1 MDEEL
6 PPIMA
11 GEKGTLKTDT
21 TFTKASIKQKFKAI
35 RWSSFRK
42 SKHKRP
48 AVLQEV
54 PSLGFENNLFQYNK
68 MPATIEYRLTFST
81 NQNNFHKINFKKR
94 VFQK

>member
-11 GEKGTLKTDT
+11 GEKGTLKTNT

-54 PSLGFENNLFQYNK
+54 YLLDIENRYFTVKCPL
-68 MPATIEYRLTFST
+68 
-81 NQNNFHKINFKKR
+81 R
-94 VFQK
+94 V

>member
-11 GEKGTLKTDT
+11 GEKGTLKTNT
-21 TFTKASIKQKFKAI
+21 PFSKASIKQKFKAI

-54 PSLGFENNLFQYNK
+54 HLLDFKN
-68 MPATIEYRLTFST
+68 ACFS
-81 NQNNFHKINFKKR
+81 I
-94 VFQK
+94 

>member
-1 MDEEL
+1 MFYFYVEIDAMDEEL

-11 GEKGTLKTDT
+11 GEKGTLKTNT

-54 PSLGFENNLFQYNK
+54 HLLDFENSK
-68 MPATIEYRLTFST
+68 MPTTSVI
-81 NQNNFHKINFKKR
+81 
-94 VFQK
+94 